1 MLLFVYEYTSI
12 SYYSIVSFLKLLLF
26 LFPPLFVIIPHVRLF
41 RLSQSF
47 AYFLFV
53 SSFFVLSLDVLLK
66 VFSPLKTFFKKLAP
80 QKIFPLYSYTNFFSL
95 QNTNDTNAHL
105 SSLISPSQQTALKEM
120 SRVKIVK
127 EAGAK
132 PTDFENTVAKVRRS
146 ILTRSENRRGRGR
159 VAVMYRREIQ
169 LARFCTRKWGSRV
182 SARKKRRGREA
193 ELKKRARGLW
203 I

>member
-1 MLLFVYEYTSI
+1 MFLCTHP
-12 SYYSIVSFLKLLLF
+12 FLKF
-26 LFPPLFVIIPHVRLF
+26 
-41 RLSQSF
+41 
-47 AYFLFV
+47 
-53 SSFFVLSLDVLLK
+53 
-66 VFSPLKTFFKKLAP
+66 FSPLKTFFKKRP
-80 QKIFPLYSYTNFFSL
+80 TNFCPHKFL
-95 QNTNDTNAHL
+95 FTRTPTFPRHL
-105 SSLISPSQQTALKEM
+105 LPAKEM

-182 SARKKRRGREA
+182 NARKKRRGREA

>member
-12 SYYSIVSFLKLLLF
+12 SYYSIIKSLFAFFENVLQKTCHPKKFF
-26 LFPPLFVIIPHVRLF
+26 LFI
-41 RLSQSF
+41 
-47 AYFLFV
+47 
-53 SSFFVLSLDVLLK
+53 
-66 VFSPLKTFFKKLAP
+66 
-80 QKIFPLYSYTNFFSL
+80 YTNFFSL

-105 SSLISPSQQTALKEM
+105 SSLISLSQQTALKEM

-159 VAVMYRREIQ
+159 V
-169 LARFCTRKWGSRV
+169 KG
-182 SARKKRRGREA
+182 
-193 ELKKRARGLW
+193 
-203 I
+203 

>member
-1 MLLFVYEYTSI
+1 M
-12 SYYSIVSFLKLLLF
+12 FLYFSTLSLKEKLQKSLCKCQRTCNGSSKNLPPKKFF
-26 LFPPLFVIIPHVRLF
+26 LFI
-41 RLSQSF
+41 
-47 AYFLFV
+47 
-53 SSFFVLSLDVLLK
+53 
-66 VFSPLKTFFKKLAP
+66 
-80 QKIFPLYSYTNFFSL
+80 YTNFFSL

-193 ELKKRARGLW
+193 ELKKRARGFGFERRDACVARGTRSCGVSRIAMWSLDPERDFFFGS
-203 I
+203 

>member
-1 MLLFVYEYTSI
+1 MYEYTSI

-47 AYFLFV
+47 AYFLCLFFLCSFSRRIIKILFAFENV
-53 SSFFVLSLDVLLK
+53 LQKTCPPKNFSSLLVHEFLLFTK
-66 VFSPLKTFFKKLAP
+66 H
-80 QKIFPLYSYTNFFSL
+80 QRH
-95 QNTNDTNAHL
+95 NAHL
-105 SSLISPSQQTALKEM
+105 SSLISLSQQTALKEM

-159 VAVMYRREIQ
+159 V
-169 LARFCTRKWGSRV
+169 KG
-182 SARKKRRGREA
+182 
-193 ELKKRARGLW
+193 
-203 I
+203 